1 MEPAGKNLIATPWLF
16 LAPFLLLFGL
26 FMLLPAVAGVGIS
39 FTEWDILGT
48 PEFIGLENYIH
59 IFGDPLFWRSIF
71 NTFAFM
77 LMTSVPLVV
86 FGLALALLLNQKLRG
101 TTIVR
106 TIVFLPHVLMVSAV
120 GVLWTWMYESSVG
133 LINHYLRLVGLPAPN
148 WLTDTDTAMPAIAVT
163 TIWWIVNVNM
173 MIYLTALQD
182 IPAELY
188 DASKVDGATAWQ
200 RFRYITL
207 PLLMPVTAMV
217 TALTIV
223 GGWRVFGQAYVMT
236 RGGPEAS
243 TFVIV
248 QYIYLTAFQ
257 NFEMGPAAAAGV
269 VLLFIT
275 LAFSLVQLRLMRSRK
290 D

>member
-39 FTEWDILGT
+39 LTEWDILGT